1 MKFTHRKIFLNS
13 KNKKHNIEVIV
24 DRVKIDEKYK
34 KRISESVETAL
45 ALSDGV
51 IYFYDNQKKESF
63 IFSSKF

>member
-1 MKFTHRKIFLNS
+1 MK
-13 KNKKHNIEVIV
+13 
-24 DRVKIDEKYK
+24 KYK

-63 IFSSKF
+63 IFSSKFASVLSQDLLLKR